1 MAINHRRTVAIPNDK
16 IDVFN
21 IDFIIFYVRSDYHT
35 VCNCP
40 FGLVYNNF
48 SIVYQS
54 EIVIKHAVREIQ
66 MFVWKFFSHTIIKK
80 KTKTVVRDCIS
91 FILKDVRKG
100 GFLP

>member
-21 IDFIIFYVRSDYHT
+21 IDFIIFYVRNDYHT